1 MHKHCVLYLFFI
13 ALPALIFFSCGV
25 PQKSVTSTKQDL
37 TVIDNQ
43 LADRK
48 KDLKQMESQIKSKQ
62 ELNEIDD
69 TASSR
74 IQKFINKTTI
84 EIDTLI
90 GGNEVLI
97 GETIVK
103 KDDWERLKE
112 ALTLSQNSLKSIAT
126 KVSFIND
133 LLTQNTVVKLD
144 QDVLFKPGQY
154 TVTDDISK
162 SIGSYFEPAAKEID
176 LFVKK
181 YPDFPLSM
189 VITAKGYA
197 DGTSIAEGSKLYNDL
212 RERLRLSGM
221 TPDQKELNKELSR
234 ARAEAVI
241 NLFKTFTT
249 GRSSGGNNIRN
260 ILYLYEGKGDALPYK
275 SITDYKLNDPRR
287 RVVLLFWSVFPD

>member
-1 MHKHCVLYLFFI
+1 MLRDCSLYILSVFIIIQVL
-13 ALPALIFFSCGV
+13 FSCS
-25 PQKSVTSTKQDL
+25 PQKKAVTSVKQEL
-37 TVIDNQ
+37 TVIDSQ
-43 LADRK
+43 LVDRK
-48 KDLKQMESQIKSKQ
+48 KDLGQLELQKQNKQ

-69 TASSR
+69 TAGAR
-74 IQKFINKTTI
+74 IQKFIDNTKF

-90 GGNEVLI
+90 GGNEILI

-103 KDDWERLKE
+103 KDDWERMKE
-112 ALTLSQNSLKSIAT
+112 ALTLSQKSLQSITT

-144 QDVLFKPGQY
+144 QDIIFKPGQY
-154 TVTDDISK
+154 TVTGDIAK
-162 SIGSYFEPAAKEID
+162 SIGSFFEPAAKEID

-197 DGTSIAEGSKLYNDL
+197 DGTAIAEGSKLYNDL
-212 RERLRLSGM
+212 KERLRLTGM

-234 ARAEAVI
+234 ARAEEVI

-249 GRSSGGNNIRN
+249 GRSSGGTNIRN
-260 ILYLYEGKGDALPYK
+260 ILYLYEGKGDAFPYK
-275 SITDYKLNDPRR
+275 NISDYKANDPRR
-287 RVVLLFWSVFPD
+287 RVVLLFWSVFPE